1 MKGLYFNDDVEGG
14 GGVTGVTTTTEPTSQ
29 QIQGQPESTL
39 DISSTTTLYPKEYL
53 VVKIFFI
60 TINLCFVF

>member
-29 QIQGQPESTL
+29 QIQEQPESTL
-39 DISSTTTLYPKEYL
+39 DISSTTGPPYL
-53 VVKIFFI
+53 ILQDFLIIF
-60 TINLCFVF
+60 